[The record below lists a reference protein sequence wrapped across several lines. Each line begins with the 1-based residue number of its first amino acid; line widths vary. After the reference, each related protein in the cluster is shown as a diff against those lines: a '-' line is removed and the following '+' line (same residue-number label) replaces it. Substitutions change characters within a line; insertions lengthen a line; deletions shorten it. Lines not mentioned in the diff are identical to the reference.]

1 MSGMSAAGRW
11 SDTLAGWAIPQ
22 EILDVAPESPWGFP
36 TCSFAH
42 AARDALAG
50 PLSLTHQ
57 RARDALPARGGVV
70 LDVGAGAGAASLPLA
85 PPAGRIVAVDE
96 SAAMLD
102 ELARLARGR
111 VAVELI
117 EGRWPDVGERV
128 APVDVVVCAHVVYN
142 VTALGEFLT
151 ALHARARRRVVVEF
165 TAVHPQAVLS
175 PLWRHFWGLDRPSL
189 PTADDALAVMRE
201 VIPVPVHVQYWV
213 GRHPLCGRG
222 DDTEI
227 IASIRRRLCLPASAD
242 DEIRQL
248 VNTTKPMAPTLI
260 ATAWWP

>member
-1 MSGMSAAGRW
+1 MSAAERW
-11 SDTLAGWAIPQ
+11 SDTLAEWAIPQ

-36 TCSFAH
+36 SRVFAQ

-50 PLSLTHQ
+50 PPSLTHQ
-57 RARDALPARGGVV
+57 RARDSLPPSGGVV
-70 LDVGAGAGAASLPLA
+70 LDVGAGVGAASLPLA
-85 PPAGRIVAVDE
+85 PPAGRVVAVDE

-102 ELARLARGR
+102 KLAQLARGR

-117 EGRWPDVGERV
+117 EGRWPDVAERV

-142 VTALGEFLT
+142 VAALGEFVA

-189 PTADDALAVMRE
+189 PTADDALAAELREHVAQQIGALARPEQIRFTEALPKTRSGKIMRRLLRE
-201 VIPVPVHVQYWV
+201 VAS
-213 GRHPLCGRG
+213 GSKARG
-222 DDTEI
+222 D
-227 IASIRRRLCLPASAD
+227 
-242 DEIRQL
+242 
-248 VNTTKPMAPTLI
+248 TTTLEDQGVLEKL
-260 ATAWWP
+260 AQSFDKEE